1 MDSMEAF
8 YAELR
13 KTEAADEL
21 GLLAR
26 LTEAD
31 LAEVRAAEADGGW
44 VAW

>member
-8 YAELR
+8 YAELQQ
-13 KTEAADEL
+13 TEAVGEL
-21 GLLAR
+21 APLAQ
-26 LTEAD
+26 LTKAD